1 MALFAEDSFDLPTDP
16 RVIDPGGAPLPPVR
30 RPDRDAA
37 EEQGQNSTPPAVDSL
52 ILNSPQR
59 PALTL
64 VPPEPASVQVE
75 QVDTPAATAATPAE
89 NRPNLSAVP
98 DTAARE
104 AAHDAEIGRAHV

>member
-64 VPPEPASVQVE
+64 VPPEPAPGIVV
-75 QVDTPAATAATPAE
+75 VMTWFG
-89 NRPNLSAVP
+89 L
-98 DTAARE
+98 
-104 AAHDAEIGRAHV
+104 EIICTS